1 MPPGNSRKITA
12 PEAAK
17 RPSKSVGANDNMTQ
31 APSPDSTQMID
42 VGGKDDTRREAV
54 AEGTI
59 TMTRA
64 TIEMVRAS
72 TLPKGNALETARVAA
87 IMAAKRTPDIIPLC
101 HPLLVTHVGCE
112 FDCDVENGAIR
123 VTTRVRCN
131 GKTGVEMEA
140 LTAASAALLTLYD
153 MTKGVDDTLEIVNI
167 RLLEKRG
174 GKSGDFN
181 RQERKG
187 RQELED

>member
-1 MPPGNSRKITA
+1 
-12 PEAAK
+12 
-17 RPSKSVGANDNMTQ
+17 
-31 APSPDSTQMID
+31 MID

-59 TMTRA
+59 TMQRA
-64 TIEMVRAS
+64 TVEMVHTS

-87 IMAAKRTPDIIPLC
+87 IMAAKRTPDVIPLC
-101 HPLLVTHVGCE
+101 HPLLLTHVGCD
-112 FDCDVENGAIR
+112 FVCDAEKGLIR

-174 GKSGDFN
+174 GKSGDFV
-181 RQERKG
+181 R
-187 RQELED
+187 